1 MGVVAPQP
9 GFLSTLREL
18 TARRGIVLI
27 FDEVVTGFRLGWAGA
42 QGRFGVQPDLTTF
55 GKIIGGGLPI
65 GAVGGPRRLM
75 QRLAPEG
82 DVYHGGTFA
91 GHPLSMAAGTATL
104 RELKLHPP
112 YERIERLAQR
122 LADGLLE

>member
-18 TARRGIVLI
+18 TARCGIVLI

-75 QRLAPEG
+75 QRLAPG
-82 DVYHGGTFA
+82 GGGCHGGPFA
-91 GHPLSMAAGTATL
+91 GHPPSMAAGGSTL
-104 RELKLHPP
+104 T
-112 YERIERLAQR
+112 
-122 LADGLLE
+122 G